1 MVFRRSTDSL
11 SRAEKAALKR
21 DTAAADKVKL
31 TEDGASADEV
41 DGVFGEQGEG
51 TVNYRRCVR
60 PPVAQPPR
68 PPAELTSSSLLVAAS
83 AGRRLSSS

>member
-21 DTAAADKVKL
+21 DSAPADKVKL
-31 TEDGASADEV
+31 TLADDGASADEV

-51 TVNYRRCVR
+51 TVNYRRCAR
-60 PPVAQPPR
+60 CRRRRSSPPR
-68 PPAELTSSSLLVAAS
+68 P
-83 AGRRLSSS
+83 R